1 MNNLGT
7 GSNEPADEDE
17 TGHEPPPLAISLNER
32 RLQVRAYNF
41 WARLLGERDLPAIAD
56 LDLTALPDF
65 AAYGV
70 LIDFSTGLDDPVIA
84 YMGEALAAECGS
96 TAAIRKVSDVPGRS
110 LLSRITDHYMQIVAN
125 QAPIG
130 FEAEFVNMRG
140 VAVLYRGILL
150 PFSSGEAK
158 IDYIFGVINWKELA
172 EADVTDAIQSQ
183 IGRDSHSN
191 AALNGTPRV

>member
-1 MNNLGT
+1 MNNLGSGADET
-7 GSNEPADEDE
+7 GDEDE
-17 TGHEPPPLAISLNER
+17 TGHEPLPVAISLNER

-41 WARLLGERDLPAIAD
+41 WTRLLGDRDLPAIAD
-56 LDLTALPDF
+56 LDLAALPDF

-70 LIDFSTGLDDPVIA
+70 LIDFSTGLDDAAIG

-96 TAAIRKVSDVPGRS
+96 SVAIRKVSDVPGRS

-150 PFSSGEAK
+150 PFSGDGTK
-158 IDYIFGVINWKELA
+158 ITHILGVINWKELA
-172 EADVTDAIQSQ
+172 EPDVTDAIQSQ
-183 IGRDSHSN
+183 IGRQSEPS
-191 AALNGTPRV
+191 APLNGTHST